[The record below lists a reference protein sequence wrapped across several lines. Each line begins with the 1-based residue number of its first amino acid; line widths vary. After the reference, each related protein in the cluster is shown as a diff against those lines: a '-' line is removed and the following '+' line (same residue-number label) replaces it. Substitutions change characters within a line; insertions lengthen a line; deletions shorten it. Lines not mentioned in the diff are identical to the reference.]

1 MSSAIALGIFGYSV
15 IERMPLLDAVYLTVS
30 TVFLTVSYID
40 GIHLSS
46 AGKIF
51 SMGFIVFG
59 VFSVFYAV
67 GTIIEFIVEGNI
79 IGLRRK
85 RKMDHILET
94 IRDHYIISGYG
105 RVGHTISKQ
114 FEAEKIP
121 FVVIDAKPETA
132 NELDPRGVPYIIG
145 NVSSDEVLE
154 KAGIKRAKGLVA
166 AADSDTE
173 NVYVTLTAK
182 VMNPKVF
189 VIARAGHKETE
200 NKLKK
205 AGADKVISPYFI
217 AGSRMASMA
226 LRPVSVDFLDNVI
239 GTENVELWMKEI
251 TIKDGTQ
258 LSNKTLGEAQIRQNS
273 GAIILTI
280 KNKDG
285 KFEVTPKADSRMGV
299 GSIIVA
305 LGTSEQLERLQR
317 MA

>member
-1 MSSAIALGIFGYSV
+1 MHKQINS
-15 IERMPLLDAVYLTVS
+15 
-30 TVFLTVSYID
+30 
-40 GIHLSS
+40 LSN
-46 AGKIF
+46 AGEI
-51 SMGFIVFG
+51 
-59 VFSVFYAV
+59 FSVFFVILAVVTVAYAI
-67 GTIIEFIVEGNI
+67 GTIVEFVVEGNI
-79 IGLRRK
+79 IGLRRR
-85 RKMDHILET
+85 RKMDHILEN

-132 NELDPRGVPYIIG
+132 GELDPRGIPYVIG

-182 VMNPKVF
+182 DMNPDVF
-189 VIARAGHKETE
+189 VIARASHKETE
-200 NKLKK
+200 SKLKK

-217 AGSRMASMA
+217 AGNRMASMA
-226 LRPVSVDFLDNVI
+226 IRPVSVDFLDSVI
-239 GTENVELWMKEI
+239 GTDNVELWMKEI
-251 TIKDGTQ
+251 TIREGTQ
-258 LSNKTLGEAQIRQNS
+258 LSNKTLGEAQIRQTS

-280 KNKDG
+280 KKSDG
-285 KFEVTPKADSRMGV
+285 KFETTPKADSRMDV
-299 GSIIVA
+299 GSIVVA
-305 LGTSEQLERLQR
+305 LGTSEQLERLQK